1 LKPAFLEIQVKTG
14 TGTYDL
20 QAGVRRIGDDLLVAV
35 WGGEKPHIG
44 AVAVAQSRPSL
55 KNPEA
60 RSATASVICFP
71 AHKEDEMARA
81 MSQVLA
87 AALDT
92 KVVVTAGM
100 HWDNIGQEGIR
111 KVMEN
116 SEALVDLILQAVL
129 AQPPRHKA
137 LGF

>member
-1 LKPAFLEIQVKTG
+1 
-14 TGTYDL
+14 
-20 QAGVRRIGDDLLVAV
+20 LVAV

-55 KNPEA
+55 RNPEA

-71 AHKEDEMARA
+71 AHKEDEMAKA
-81 MSQVLA
+81 ISQVLA

-100 HWDNIGQEGIR
+100 HWDNLGEEGIR
-111 KVMEN
+111 KVIQNGETLVN
-116 SEALVDLILQAVL
+116 LILEALLVP
-129 AQPPRHKA
+129 PPRHEDSKKN
-137 LGF
+137 F